1 MEMQMNEEQK
11 KVLIAVVAA
20 IGLMLLY
27 PPFHARLP
35 NGVTKNLGYS
45 WIFEPPMG
53 GAWGSAG
60 TVDVAMLF
68 TQWVGVLIVGAI
80 AFFLFKDR

>member
-1 MEMQMNEEQK
+1 MNENQK

-27 PPFHARLP
+27 PPFHASLP

-45 WIFEPPMG
+45 WIFEPPLG
-53 GAWGSAG
+53 GVFGSTG

-68 TQWVGVLIVGAI
+68 TQWAGVLIVGTI
-80 AFFLFKDR
+80 AFFLFKKP